1 MSAKY
6 PPYSQNLLS
15 RRQFIKLSGVACS
28 AIFSEGAGSFL
39 LDSQK
44 SYADAQQDKIPKNE
58 ISASFAKELTV
69 ADGGVNLD
77 WASASL
83 ETAIDCN
90 ENVFVSE
97 HVDVRQFDR
106 LIVKKVPG
114 DTRTWDWSRA
124 IQAAIDLAEAR
135 GLVCVTPLGV
145 LRITEPLQMGSLSRL
160 YISPGTTILK
170 DFDSIGTYA
179 GTIKNK
185 GNADGVSNV
194 LIFGGGAIKSS
205 AGRIGKH
212 IVFFNSDFVTV
223 FGLKIRNTYSDWTT
237 KFQNCNNI
245 LVYGNDTDVGSTEVL
260 TDGWHFKG
268 RSKNIVVA
276 NNRVRTGDDCIAFT
290 QEVPV
295 VDERGDIEDVTVVN
309 NYLDSSQSSL
319 IKIHIRKGIEAAI
332 RRVSI
337 NNVDGKVGRINEG
350 GFAFYLTDDGLMHKI
365 SNVKIS
371 NIVGRCEDNGDYCAR
386 VVGCRDIHVDSF
398 KAQDALRGLLI
409 ENSYRISL
417 DNLSIHTLRGDG
429 ANISSGI
436 TLQNSDWF
444 WITNSKV
451 SGTKQ
456 HGIQLGAPGKPVSH
470 GVVSGGTLSNCR
482 STGLRLTNAREV
494 TVENVRC
501 YGNKNGIVEDTESS
515 NNLIAHND
523 LKDNSAIS
531 LSVSGAGSA
540 GKGNVGGK

>member
-1 MSAKY
+1 MSDHS
-6 PPYSQNLLS
+6 PPDRPNLLS
-15 RRQFIKLSGVACS
+15 RRRFTKLASAACT
-28 AIFSEGAGSFL
+28 AVFTVGAGSFWL
-39 LDSQK
+39 QSHRLFANEQQARLSK
-44 SYADAQQDKIPKNE
+44 SKVSVGLARA
-58 ISASFAKELTV
+58 LTV

-90 ENVFVSE
+90 NNVFVLE
-97 HVDVRQFDR
+97 HVDVRQFER
-106 LIVKKVPG
+106 LIIKKKPG
-114 DTRTWDWSRA
+114 DSSTWDWSRA
-124 IQAAIDLAEAR
+124 IQAAIDTAEAR

-145 LRITEPLQMGSLSRL
+145 LRITKPLQMGSNSRL

-170 DFDSIGTYA
+170 DFDSIDTYA

-185 GNADGVSNV
+185 GDASGVSNV
-194 LIFGGGAIKSS
+194 LVFGGGALKSS

-212 IVFFNSDFVTV
+212 IVFFNSDFITV
-223 FGLKIRNTYSDWTT
+223 FDLKIRNTYSDWTT
-237 KFQNCNNI
+237 KFQNCNNV

-268 RSKNIVVA
+268 RSKNIVIA

-290 QEVPV
+290 QEVPG
-295 VDERGDIEDVTVVN
+295 VDESGDVEDVTVVN

-319 IKIHIRKGIEAAI
+319 IKMHVRKGVSTAI

-350 GFAFYLTDDGLMHKI
+350 GFAFYLSDEGLQHKI
-365 SNVKIS
+365 SDVKIS
-371 NIVGRCEDNGDYCAR
+371 NIVGRCEENGDYCAR
-386 VVGCRDIHVDSF
+386 VVGCRDIHIDSF
-398 KAQDALRGLLI
+398 EAHDSLRGFLI

-417 DNLSIHTLRGDG
+417 ENLKIRTLRGDG
-429 ANISSGI
+429 INVSSGI

-444 WITNSKV
+444 WITNPYV
-451 SGTKQ
+451 TGTKQ

-470 GVVSGGTLSNCR
+470 GVVSGGTLSNCI
-482 STGLRLTNAREV
+482 STGLRLTNAKEV

-501 YGNKNGIVEDTESS
+501 YGNKNGIVEDAGSS
-515 NNLIAHND
+515 NNLIAHNN

-531 LSVSGAGSA
+531 ISVLGVGST
-540 GKGNVGGK
+540 GKGNEGED